1 MFYIFEMANNH
12 QGSVDHAKL
21 IIDKFSKLSSEKGIN
36 AGIKLQFRQLDTFIH
51 DDFKNSDLK
60 FVKRFN
66 DTRLSKSQFSEIVEY
81 IRSSNMV
88 TIATPFDNESLEWI
102 SEMQVSVVKIASC
115 SIDDWPLLREVSKIN
130 KKIIISTGG
139 ASYEVLQ
146 KVYNLFKHNNR
157 DFLFLH
163 CIGEYPTP
171 STSSNL
177 KRIKKMKELFPDI
190 EIGISTHENPNEESI
205 LPLAVAMGCSVIEKH
220 VGVETDNISLNGYS
234 NTVEQ
239 MEKVIDKVDWALACL
254 NGESRKEKESL
265 KRLKR
270 GIYAKENISK
280 GKVLNQEDFYFAM
293 PLQEGQLNVSDID
306 KLLGLPSP
314 CSFIADFP
322 INESAVELQINNE
335 KINNVK
341 DSVKS
346 ILKSSTIA
354 LSGLEKAEISC
365 HYGLDKFKESGA
377 FIIDKINREYC
388 KKLIIMQPGQSH
400 PTHHHL
406 LKEEAF
412 ELLHGDC
419 LLILEGKKIIM
430 KPGKPV
436 VIARGIKHSFSSV
449 EGCVIE
455 EISTTHIPG
464 DSIYSDPKINS
475 LKLQERKIK
484 VKL

>member
-1 MFYIFEMANNH
+1 
-12 QGSVDHAKL
+12 
-21 IIDKFSKLSSEKGIN
+21 
-36 AGIKLQFRQLDTFIH
+36 
-51 DDFKNSDLK
+51 
-60 FVKRFN
+60 
-66 DTRLSKSQFSEIVEY
+66 
-81 IRSSNMV
+81 
-88 TIATPFDNESLEWI
+88 
-102 SEMQVSVVKIASC
+102 
-115 SIDDWPLLREVSKIN
+115 
-130 KKIIISTGG
+130 
-139 ASYEVLQ
+139 
-146 KVYNLFKHNNR
+146 
-157 DFLFLH
+157 
-163 CIGEYPTP
+163 
-171 STSSNL
+171 
-177 KRIKKMKELFPDI
+177 
-190 EIGISTHENPNEESI
+190 
-205 LPLAVAMGCSVIEKH
+205 
-220 VGVETDNISLNGYS
+220 
-234 NTVEQ
+234 